1 VDRQG
6 DDVGSP
12 EAPPLTLTEVAFCVC
27 GPKALYLVQMIH
39 SVKTYAVRP
48 AGLLLVA
55 LFALSLIWCPDA
67 ACRTGAG
74 DDQCTS
80 LICAL
85 LANTGGPRQVQS
97 SNLSTECVCVCH
109 MPTISGWVPDAGY
122 HLTAHDLRFESPPSI
137 PASPSRSIDQPPR
150 L

>member
-1 VDRQG
+1 
-6 DDVGSP
+6 
-12 EAPPLTLTEVAFCVC
+12 
-27 GPKALYLVQMIH
+27 MIY

-48 AGLLLVA
+48 AGFLLVA

-67 ACRTGAG
+67 ACRTGDG

-85 LANTGGPRQVQS
+85 LADTGGPGQS
-97 SNLSTECVCVCH
+97 QSGNLSTECVCVCH
-109 MPTISGWVPDAGY
+109 MPTISGSVLDAGH
-122 HLTAHDLRFESPPSI
+122 HLTAQDLRFESPLSI

-150 L
+150 P